1 MQSSSA
7 TSRCN
12 PMKRVAQILVLVFL
26 PLTVLGQRGFQLI
39 HTTDQIKIY
48 RPVLEDGYI
57 TYDASLTL
65 NSTSVGDVKKVLQN
79 FEAHPQWMY
88 RIMESRK
95 LEDNGKRILLYQV
108 SRSNWPFK
116 NRDYILQVDVLQ
128 DDTERYR
135 LRFTARPKFRPEN
148 PKYVRI
154 QTFTGEWDVVREGN
168 KVRIGMFTSFR
179 PEVNF
184 PKTFFRTLSKRIP
197 LATFKN
203 LRERLQ
209 P

>member
-1 MQSSSA
+1 M
-7 TSRCN
+7 
-12 PMKRVAQILVLVFL
+12 IFIFVLAA
-26 PLTVLGQRGFQLI
+26 PLTLTGQRGFQLI
-39 HTTDQIKIY
+39 HAADQIKIY
-48 RPVLEDGYI
+48 RPPLEKGYI
-57 TYDASLTL
+57 TYDAAMTL
-65 NSTSVGDVKKVLQN
+65 QATTVSEVRRILED

-88 RIMESRK
+88 RILESRK
-95 LEDNGKRILLYQV
+95 LVDNGERIILYQV
-108 SRSNWPFK
+108 SKSNWPFK

-128 DDTERYR
+128 DDEKRYR
-135 LRFTARPKFRPEN
+135 LRFTARPNYRSED

-154 QTFTGEWDVVREGN
+154 QSFTGEWDVVQQGN
-168 KVRIGMFTSFR
+168 QVRIGMFTSFR

-203 LRERLQ
+203 LRELLQ

>member
-1 MQSSSA
+1 MCRA
-7 TSRCN
+7 LLPTAMNNVLCFLFL
-12 PMKRVAQILVLVFL
+12 ILAPLSLV
-26 PLTVLGQRGFQLI
+26 GQRGYKLI
-39 HTTDQIKIY
+39 HAKDQIRIY
-48 RPVLEDGYI
+48 RPALEDGYI

-65 NSTSVGDVKKVLQN
+65 NATSVTAVRQVLQE

-88 RIMESRK
+88 RILESRK
-95 LEDNGKRILLYQV
+95 LLDEGERIVLYQV

-128 DDTERYR
+128 DDPDRYR
-135 LRFTARPKFRPEN
+135 LRFTARPDYQPED

-154 QTFTGEWDVVREGN
+154 QTFTGEWDVVREG
-168 KVRIGMFTSFR
+168 KKIQISMFTSFR

-197 LATFKN
+197 LITFKK
-203 LRERLQ
+203 LRERLEL
-209 P
+209 

>member
-1 MQSSSA
+1 MLLKIR
-7 TSRCN
+7 T
-12 PMKRVAQILVLVFL
+12 VLVLVSIVPML
-26 PLTVLGQRGFQLI
+26 MWGQRGFQLV

-48 RPVLEDGYI
+48 RPALEDGYI
-57 TYDASLTL
+57 SYDASLTL
-65 NSTSVGDVKKVLQN
+65 KAITVGEVKEVLED
-79 FEAHPQWMY
+79 FENHPQWMY

-95 LEDNGKRILLYQV
+95 LDDRGDRILLYQV
-108 SRSNWPFK
+108 SRSNWPFR

-128 DDTERYR
+128 DDAKRYR
-135 LRFTARPKFRPEN
+135 LRFTARPESHPED

-154 QTFTGEWDVVREGN
+154 QTFTGEWDVVQDGDQ
-168 KVRIGMFTSFR
+168 VRIGMFTSFR

-197 LATFKN
+197 LTTFKK

>member
-1 MQSSSA
+1 MYRSLQL
-7 TSRCN
+7 TS
-12 PMKRVAQILVLVFL
+12 MKKVLYLFILFLV
-26 PLTVLGQRGFQLI
+26 PLSLLGQRGFQLI
-39 HTTDQIKIY
+39 HAKDQIRIY
-48 RPVLEDGYI
+48 RPALEDGYI

-65 NSTSVGDVKKVLQN
+65 KATSVAAVRQILQE
-79 FEAHPQWMY
+79 FETHPQWMY
-88 RIMESRK
+88 RILESRK
-95 LEDNGKRILLYQV
+95 LEDEGERIVLYQV
-108 SRSNWPFK
+108 SKSNWPFK

-128 DDTERYR
+128 DDPDRYR
-135 LRFTARPKFRPEN
+135 LRFSSRPNYQPED

-154 QTFTGEWDVVREGN
+154 QAFTGEWDVVQEG
-168 KVRIGMFTSFR
+168 KQVRIGMFTSFR